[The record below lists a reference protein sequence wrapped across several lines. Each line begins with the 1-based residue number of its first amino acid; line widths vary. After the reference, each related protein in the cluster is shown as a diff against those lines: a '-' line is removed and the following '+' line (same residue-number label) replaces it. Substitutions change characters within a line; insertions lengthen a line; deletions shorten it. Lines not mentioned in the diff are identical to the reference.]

1 MTAPVFVVERMP
13 TGPEFVLDG
22 PEGRHAVSVKRLQP
36 GEDVVL
42 TDGLGHWADGV
53 VRAARGCSDIRSRS
67 RFSATKVPRRLLRL
81 RPQPR
86 AATASQNRDVGVVQV
101 AIGLS

>member
-22 PEGRHAVSVKRLQP
+22 PEGRHAVSVRRLQA

-53 VRAARGCSDIRSRS
+53 VHAA
-67 RFSATKVPRRLLRL
+67 
-81 RPQPR
+81 
-86 AATASQNRDVGVVQV
+86 
-101 AIGLS
+101 